1 MIDSDPRKPA
11 PLRLTDG
18 AVVLRPWQKAD
29 ADRLWAAMQESQAEM
44 HRWLPVTSGV
54 ASIDDVR
61 AYIRDTQNWRVAG
74 DGYDFTVE
82 DASSADLLGGCGL
95 SQINRNHRFANLYYW
110 VRTSRTRQGVARR
123 AIRLAARFGIESL
136 GLQRVE
142 VVVQVGNVASMRAA
156 EGAGAQ
162 REGVLRSRL
171 FNRGAAVDAV
181 MYSLIAEDLA

>member
-1 MIDSDPRKPA
+1 MSA
-11 PLRLTDG
+11 
-18 AVVLRPWQKAD
+18 AD
-29 ADRLWAAMQESQAEM
+29 EFQQEQ
-44 HRWLPVTSGV
+44 
-54 ASIDDVR
+54 VR
-61 AYIRDTQNWRVAG
+61 QRA
-74 DGYDFTVE
+74 
-82 DASSADLLGGCGL
+82 ADLLGGCGL

-162 REGVLRSRL
+162 REGVLRTPAGPAMLMKR
-171 FNRGAAVDAV
+171 RTHPAAAT
-181 MYSLIAEDLA
+181 S